1 MVFPMAD
8 STNEQRFTVAKPL
21 APWRL
26 FAAILA
32 APAAW
37 TLQICIAEALV
48 AQSCFPYDAP
58 MRAAYA
64 GAALRTVIG
73 VSVAA
78 LLVGAAGTF
87 FSWRNWRSLV
97 DRARAVLPRADETL
111 LNGEAFVA
119 KVGFMSS
126 LLFLFALV
134 ATDVA
139 VALVS
144 AC

>member
-1 MVFPMAD
+1 MAD
-8 STNEQRFTVAKPL
+8 STHEQRLMVDTPV
-21 APWRL
+21 APWRV

-37 TLQICIAEALV
+37 TLQVCIAEALV

-58 MRAAYA
+58 MRASYA
-64 GAALRTVIG
+64 SVALRAVVG
-73 VSVAA
+73 VSAAA
-78 LLVGAAGTF
+78 LLTGVAGTF
-87 FSWRNWRSLV
+87 LSWRNCRRLAERV
-97 DRARAVLPRADETL
+97 RDVPPRADETL

>member
-1 MVFPMAD
+1 MAD
-8 STNEQRFTVAKPL
+8 STNRQPVTVDTPI
-21 APWRL
+21 APWRVFL
-26 FAAILA
+26 AILA

-37 TLQICIAEALV
+37 TLQVCIAEALV

-58 MRAAYA
+58 MRASYA

-73 VSVAA
+73 VSAAA
-78 LLVGAAGTF
+78 LVVGSAGTF
-87 FSWRNWRSLV
+87 FSWRNWRRLAG
-97 DRARAVLPRADETL
+97 RARGAPPRADETL
-111 LNGEAFVA
+111 LNGEAFIA

-144 AC
+144 GC

>member
-1 MVFPMAD
+1 MAD
-8 STNEQRFTVAKPL
+8 SSNEQRFTADTPV
-21 APWRL
+21 APWRV
-26 FAAILA
+26 FVAILA
-32 APAAW
+32 VPAAW
-37 TLQICIAEALV
+37 TLQVCIAEALV

-58 MRAAYA
+58 MRASYA
-64 GAALRTVIG
+64 GAALRTVVG
-73 VSVAA
+73 VSAAA
-78 LLVGAAGTF
+78 LLVGIVGTF
-87 FSWRNWRSLV
+87 FSWRNWRRLV
-97 DRARAVLPRADETL
+97 DRARTAPPRADEAL
-111 LNGEAFVA
+111 LNGEAFIA

>member
-1 MVFPMAD
+1 MVAPMAD
-8 STNEQRFTVAKPL
+8 SANEQRVIGETPV
-21 APWRL
+21 APWRV
-26 FAAILA
+26 FVAILA

-37 TLQICIAEALV
+37 TLQVCIAEALV

-58 MRAAYA
+58 MRASYA
-64 GAALRTVIG
+64 GAALRAVVGI
-73 VSVAA
+73 SAAA
-78 LLVGAAGTF
+78 LVVGIAGACL
-87 FSWRNWRSLV
+87 SWRNWRRLA
-97 DRARAVLPRADETL
+97 DRANDAPPRADRTL

-144 AC
+144 GC

>member
-1 MVFPMAD
+1 MNVGTP
-8 STNEQRFTVAKPL
+8 V
-21 APWRL
+21 APWRVFL
-26 FAAILA
+26 AILA

-37 TLQICIAEALV
+37 TLQVCIAEALV

-58 MRAAYA
+58 MRASYA
-64 GAALRTVIG
+64 GAALRTVVG
-73 VSVAA
+73 VSAAA
-78 LLVGAAGTF
+78 LLVGAMGTF
-87 FSWRNWRSLV
+87 FSWRHWRRLV
-97 DRARAVLPRADETL
+97 DRARDVRPRADETPF
-111 LNGEAFVA
+111 NGEAFIA

-139 VALVS
+139 VAFVS

>member
-1 MVFPMAD
+1 MVISMAH
-8 STNEQRFTVAKPL
+8 STQEQRMRVGTPV
-21 APWRL
+21 APWRVFL
-26 FAAILA
+26 AILA
-32 APAAW
+32 VPAAW
-37 TLQICIAEALV
+37 TLQVCIAEALV

-58 MRAAYA
+58 MRASFAS
-64 GAALRTVIG
+64 AALRAVVGI
-73 VSVAA
+73 SAAA
-78 LLVGAAGTF
+78 LLVGVIGTF
-87 FSWRNWRSLV
+87 FSWRNWRRLV
-97 DRARAVLPRADETL
+97 DRARNVPPRDDETL
-111 LNGEAFVA
+111 LNGEAFIA

>member
-1 MVFPMAD
+1 MVISMAH
-8 STNEQRFTVAKPL
+8 STQEQRTSVGTPV
-21 APWRL
+21 APWRVFL
-26 FAAILA
+26 AILA
-32 APAAW
+32 VPAAW
-37 TLQICIAEALV
+37 TLQVCIAEALV

-58 MRAAYA
+58 MRASFAS
-64 GAALRTVIG
+64 AALRAVVGI
-73 VSVAA
+73 SAAA
-78 LLVGAAGTF
+78 LLVGVIGTF
-87 FSWRNWRSLV
+87 FSWRNWRRLV
-97 DRARAVLPRADETL
+97 DRARNVPPRDDDTL
-111 LNGEAFVA
+111 LNGEAFIA